1 MSSFIFNIHFYQK
14 KKVTVKGIYNTLF
27 SYISLGGNMRLSDLQ
42 NKDIVN
48 VNDGKNIGSIIDVK
62 IDEASGNIVSF
73 IIEPN
78 KNFFKFFN
86 NITYF
91 TIITIFIAFLYY
103 LCYNIYN
110 ILFTR

>member
-1 MSSFIFNIHFYQK
+1 
-14 KKVTVKGIYNTLF
+14 
-27 SYISLGGNMRLSDLQ
+27 MRLSDLQ

-62 IDEASGNIVSF
+62 IDEDSGNIVSF

-86 NITYF
+86 RGADTEINWHSITK
-91 TIITIFIAFLYY
+91 IGEDV
-103 LCYNIYN
+103 
-110 ILFTR
+110 ILVKIGL